1 MADNCTECSLTP
13 DDKYAD
19 KLENRILRGE
29 ELIYYTKKIQ
39 QEIAAA
45 GQSSEEEADSRIED
59 LKTFIQEQVSAI
71 ESNADGRKDEIK
83 EHINNVENA
92 ITETQTQLETA
103 KNSVKQDVTE
113 VKQVADAILSYARSI
128 PGIEEKLGD
137 LDTLKTNLDAA
148 VEELL
153 DNSESKFTS
162 LAEAIDDIKLVIP
175 EHIDNAKEA
184 ISNKI
189 DESQQA
195 ILDAEDGKVNQIH
208 DFTVASEHNVLA
220 GVDHARELIEEKI
233 DGIELD
239 KPVIIDLSNEILI
252 QNPEITSPDL
262 CSAFPWDENV
272 DRLISSETTPQ
283 IYFKLNSTNG
293 SKSSEPRTRIIDSR
307 SEDKSRALVTAI
319 SWSENVSVCPLISE
333 IQYGRGIVNVAQSIF
348 GGNYIAQGAE
358 IVKIV
363 VDQFDNEPMYFVH
376 EEDIVKGVDPIKDG
390 GEEVLS

>member
-1 MADNCTECSLTP
+1 MPDNCTECSLTP

-19 KLENRILRGE
+19 KLENRVLRGE

-45 GQSSEEEADSRIED
+45 GQSSEEEADDRIED
-59 LKTFIQEQVSAI
+59 LKTFIQEQSSAI
-71 ESNADGRKDEIK
+71 ESNADVRKDEIK
-83 EHINNVENA
+83 EHINNVENV
-92 ITETQTQLETA
+92 IIETQTQLETA

-113 VKQVADAILSYARSI
+113 VKQVADAILSYASSI

-175 EHIDNAKEA
+175 EQIDNAKDA

-189 DESQQA
+189 NESQQA

-208 DFTVASEHNVLA
+208 DFTVASEQNVLA

-239 KPVIIDLSNEILI
+239 KPVILDLSNDILI
-252 QNPEITSPDL
+252 QNPEGNSSDL

-272 DRLISSETTPQ
+272 DRLINSETIPQ
-283 IYFKLNSTNG
+283 IYFKLNLTSGFT
-293 SKSSEPRTRIIDSR
+293 SSEPSTQDINSG
-307 SEDKSRALVTAI
+307 SEDNSGALVTAI
-319 SWSENVSVCPLISE
+319 SWSERISVCPLISE
-333 IQYGRGIVNVAQSIF
+333 IKYCRGTVNVAQSTL
-348 GGNYIAQGAE
+348 GGNYVAQGAE

-363 VDQFDNEPMYFVH
+363 ADQFDNEPMYFVH
-376 EEDIVKGVDPIKDG
+376 NEDVVKGANPVRDG
-390 GEEVLS
+390 EEEVLP